1 MLRLNPNNIEAFL
14 DKYSTK
20 LMIGIVHYIPSI
32 VVEETDDISE
42 FVNRILYTARQNG
55 CFNRTFGHK
64 SESLYIDD
72 SDIDAYVINILSSSI
87 DVPLR
92 RRIMEPHV
100 FITPNGD
107 FKPFTA
113 EVPQPSISWKR
124 KGEEFQCVLKYTNGD
139 IEKIQSWPI

>member
-20 LMIGIVHYIPSI
+20 LMLSIVHYIPSI

-42 FVNRILYTARQNG
+42 FVNRILYMARKNG

-64 SESLYIDD
+64 SESLDIDD
-72 SDIDAYVINILSSSI
+72 SDIDAYVMNILRSATN
-87 DVPLR
+87 VPLR
-92 RRIMEPHV
+92 RIITEPHV

-107 FKPFTA
+107 FEPFTV
-113 EVPQPSISWKR
+113 EVPQLSISWQIKDD
-124 KGEEFQCVLKYTNGD
+124 EFQCVLKYTNGD
-139 IEKIQSWPI
+139 IEKIQSWPK

>member
-20 LMIGIVHYIPSI
+20 LMLSIVHYIPSI

-42 FVNRILYTARQNG
+42 FVNRILYMARQNG

-64 SESLYIDD
+64 SESLDIDD
-72 SDIDAYVINILSSSI
+72 SDIDAYVRNILRSSI

-92 RRIMEPHV
+92 RIITEPHV
-100 FITPNGD
+100 FITPTGD
-107 FKPFTA
+107 FEPFTV
-113 EVPQPSISWKR
+113 EVPQLSISWQIKDD
-124 KGEEFQCVLKYTNGD
+124 EFQCVLKYTNGD

>member
-20 LMIGIVHYIPSI
+20 LMLSIVHYIPSI

-42 FVNRILYTARQNG
+42 FVNRILYIARQNG

-64 SESLYIDD
+64 SESLDIDD
-72 SDIDAYVINILSSSI
+72 SDIDAYVRNILRSST

-92 RRIMEPHV
+92 RIITEPHV
-100 FITPNGD
+100 FITPTGD
-107 FKPFTA
+107 FEPFTV
-113 EVPQPSISWKR
+113 EVPQLSISWQIKDD
-124 KGEEFQCVLKYTNGD
+124 EFQCVLKYTNGD
-139 IEKIQSWPI
+139 IEKIQSWPK